1 MKYAVVLPPAMREHV
16 EQLLADE
23 SASGDAAL
31 ARQVLIGADIQFLSE
46 LVRVV
51 DTGKVPPPN
60 FIHGPVGLVDL
71 REAKRAMDALRDR
84 VASGEAIVSAMAGVE
99 FGRLDQ
105 FRIVH
110 TPPNVPRVLSG
121 AMPFTTAHVGAGRWA
136 C

>member
-1 MKYAVVLPPAMREHV
+1 MKYAVVLHPAMREHV
-16 EQLLADE
+16 ERLLADE

-31 ARQVLIGADIQFLSE
+31 ARQLLIALDIQYQAK
-46 LVRVV
+46 LV
-51 DTGKVPPPN
+51 P
-60 FIHGPVGLVDL
+60 
-71 REAKRAMDALRDR
+71 
-84 VASGEAIVSAMAGVE
+84 VE